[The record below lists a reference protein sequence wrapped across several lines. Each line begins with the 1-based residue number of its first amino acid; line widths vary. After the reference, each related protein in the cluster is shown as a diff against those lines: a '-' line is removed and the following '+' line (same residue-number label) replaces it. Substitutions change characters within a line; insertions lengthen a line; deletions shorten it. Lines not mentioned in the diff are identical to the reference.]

1 MHHASEYF
9 VSVSFCDIMMSK
21 KKAGCNPRKVLPAI
35 SNKPSAVNLV
45 RCPMRKVRSNTTMIT
60 LYGSD
65 FNLFSQESYDFILDT
80 LDLHQVE
87 CTCGRSGCLSP
98 YGSYW
103 RYVIRGDGKQYF
115 RIRRVICN
123 ECGKTHAI
131 LLDAF
136 VPYSQIPLAVHHQV
150 IIAFEKGTNSDTV
163 CETEPIDENN
173 VKAIL
178 RRYRRFWQ
186 QRLLSESIDP
196 ASLTTLIRDCFSYYR
211 MQFMQIRGTVNK
223 LFLLPT

>member
-1 MHHASEYF
+1 MN
-9 VSVSFCDIMMSK
+9 K

-35 SNKPSAVNLV
+35 PNKPSAASLI
-45 RCPMRKVRSNTTMIT
+45 RYAMHKVRSNTIMIM

-65 FNLFSQESYDFILDT
+65 FNHFSQESYDFIVNSLV
-80 LDLHQVE
+80 LHQVK
-87 CTCGRSGCLSP
+87 CTCGHCGCLRP

-103 RYVIRGDGKQYF
+103 RCIIRNNGKQRF
-115 RIRRVICN
+115 RIRRVICS
-123 ECGKTHAI
+123 ECGRTHAL

-150 IIAFEKGTNSDTV
+150 IIASEKGVHPDTI
-163 CETEPIDENN
+163 CGTEFIDENN
-173 VKAIL
+173 VKSIL

-186 QRLLSESIDP
+186 QRLLSESID
-196 ASLTTLIRDCFSYYR
+196 LTPLPTLIRKCFSHYR